1 MSGVP
6 SLKIV
11 SRLDELL
18 VDEEHRGLAE
28 RAVRAGRL
36 SEAQLR
42 EALEEH
48 ALAPSRQL
56 RSIFADRGWLSAQ
69 EFDAL
74 LAEWREE
81 RRSGTSGGARPT
93 MPDEARPHLA
103 DPTRTLAEFVLVL
116 PLGEGGAG
124 EVWKAWDRLLGR
136 WVAVKLSRAA
146 TPTGRERFRQEARAI
161 ARLKHP
167 NIVPI
172 YRVSGEGER
181 PYLVMPLIEG
191 QTLDRAS
198 LPLLRSLEVL
208 RTATLAVDHAHRQ
221 GIVHRDLKPGN
232 IMVDAAGGVW
242 VLDFG
247 LAYLLEQ
254 PNRLTIPGTVIGT
267 PCYMSPE
274 QALGSTEAHEPATDI
289 YSLGATLY
297 ELACGVPP
305 FRAESLAQ
313 IVEKVRHEDPVPP
326 RRVKADLDRETET
339 IIRKAMEKNPRRR
352 YARASDL
359 AEDLRRRLEGEPV
372 LARPAGRVYR
382 LLVKVR
388 KNRLG
393 AALGLSTIL
402 AGSAALAF
410 WADHRVSAGRLDRER
425 RASAA
430 RVDHERE
437 AALKTLRETARVS
450 LDAALQLR
458 RKGAQG
464 KELMPYFEAL
474 KAAYLQARDRA
485 PDSAEVEYLMG
496 RMRRVI
502 TDHELALENQ
512 ERALRCDQDYAPA
525 LYEHALLLT
534 QRYGR
539 EIHKALPG
547 TPDLAPEEIETAK
560 PALLELRRRIVQDC
574 TDLERVL
581 AIRPGGKGVE
591 KISEASVR
599 AARGILAYQQG
610 KYADARQTL
619 EDIVQTDPL
628 LEEVWEALARSVE
641 ELAFRGPTTNERA
654 RLWQEVEAIYSNAL
668 EYDRG
673 YVRHRIGRA
682 TARIR
687 VGDYR
692 RLKGEDPLRAYEE
705 AEEDF
710 VALERLG
717 QRPRGGGL
725 CWRGLGWKG
734 RALWREEHGLDP
746 ETDFVEAERHF
757 TEALKEA
764 AFAENFLHRGELR
777 LRHAAFREKKA
788 PRDRATSDYAR
799 AAEDFEQAIR
809 LSPGL
814 ASRPEAQ
821 LSEARR
827 KSVVPPH

>member
-1 MSGVP
+1 MSGLP
-6 SLKIV
+6 SRKIV
-11 SRLDELL
+11 SRLDQLL
-18 VDEEHRGLAE
+18 VDEEDQGLAE

-36 SEAQLR
+36 SEAELK

-48 ALAPSRQL
+48 VRAPSRRL
-56 RSIFADRGWLSAQ
+56 RSIFVDRGWLSAQ

-74 LAEWREE
+74 LAQWREE
-81 RRSGTSGGARPT
+81 RRSAASGQATPT
-93 MPDEARPHLA
+93 VPDEVRPHLA
-103 DPTRTLAEFVLVL
+103 DPSRALAEFVLVL

-124 EVWKAWDRLLGR
+124 EVWKAWDRHLGR
-136 WVAVKLSRAA
+136 WVAVKLSRAS
-146 TPTGRERFRQEARAI
+146 TPTARERFRQEARAI

-167 NIVPI
+167 NIIPI

-181 PYLVMPLIEG
+181 PYMVMPLVEG

-198 LPLLRSLEVL
+198 LPLGRALEVL
-208 RTATLAVDHAHRQ
+208 RTATLAVEHAHRQ
-221 GIVHRDLKPGN
+221 GIVHRDLKPAN

-247 LAYLLEQ
+247 LAYHLED
-254 PNRLTIPGTVIGT
+254 PHRLTVSGTVIGT

-274 QALGSTEAHEPATDI
+274 QAQGSKEAHEPATDI

-305 FRAESLAQ
+305 FRAESFAQ
-313 IVEKVRHEDPVPP
+313 IVEKVRHEDPIPP
-326 RRVKADLDRETET
+326 CRVKMDLDRETET
-339 IIRKAMEKNPRRR
+339 IIQKAMEKNPRRR
-352 YARASDL
+352 YAKAGDL

-393 AALGLSTIL
+393 AALGLSTVL

-410 WADHRVSAGRLDRER
+410 WADERVSADRLDRER

-430 RVDHERE
+430 RYDHERE

-450 LDAALQLR
+450 LDAALGLR
-458 RKGAQG
+458 RKGAQA
-464 KELMPYFEAL
+464 KELMPYFDAL
-474 KAAYLQARDRA
+474 KAAYVQAKDRA

-502 TDHELALENQ
+502 TDHEVALETQ
-512 ERALRCDQDYAPA
+512 ERALRSDPDYAPA
-525 LYEHALLLT
+525 LYEHALLLA

-539 EIHKALPG
+539 EIHKASPG
-547 TPDLAPEEIETAK
+547 TPDLAPEEIETAR
-560 PALLELRRRIVQDC
+560 PALLELHRRIVQDC
-574 TDLERVL
+574 TNLERVL
-581 AIRPGGKGVE
+581 AARPGGKGVE

-610 KYADARQTL
+610 KFADARQAL
-619 EDIVQTDPL
+619 EEVVQTDPL
-628 LEEVWEALARSVE
+628 LEEAWEALARSVE
-641 ELAFRGPTTNERA
+641 ELAYRARTTDERA
-654 RLWQEVEAIYSNAL
+654 HLWQDVEAIYSNAI

-673 YVRHRIGRA
+673 YVRHRHGRA
-682 TARIR
+682 MARIH
-687 VGDYR
+687 VGDFR
-692 RLKGEDPLRAYEE
+692 GLRGEDPQRAYEE

-717 QRPRGGGL
+717 QRPRSGL

-746 ETDFVEAERHF
+746 EKEFAEAERHF

-764 AFAENFLHRGELR
+764 AFAENYFHRGVVR
-777 LRHAAFREKKA
+777 LRRAAFREKKA
-788 PRDRATSDYAR
+788 PESRATSDYA
-799 AAEDFEQAIR
+799 AAADDFEQAIR

-814 ASRPEAQ
+814 ASKAQ
-821 LSEARR
+821 APLGEARR
-827 KSVVPPH
+827 KSLVSPR

>member
-1 MSGVP
+1 MSGLP
-6 SLKIV
+6 SRKIV
-11 SRLDELL
+11 TRLDQLL
-18 VDEEHRGLAE
+18 VDEEDRGLAE
-28 RAVRAGRL
+28 RAVREGRV
-36 SEAQLR
+36 SEAELK
-42 EALEEH
+42 EALEEQ
-48 ALAPSRQL
+48 ARAPSRRL
-56 RSIFADRGWLSAQ
+56 RSIFTDRGRLSAQ

-74 LAEWREE
+74 LTQWREE
-81 RRSGTSGGARPT
+81 RRSAASGGGTTPT
-93 MPDEARPHLA
+93 VPDEVRPHLA
-103 DPTRTLAEFVLVL
+103 DPSRALAEFVLVL

-136 WVAVKLSRAA
+136 WVAVKISRAA
-146 TPTGRERFRQEARAI
+146 TPTARERFRQEARAI

-167 NIVPI
+167 NIIPI

-181 PYLVMPLIEG
+181 PYIVMPLVEG

-198 LPLLRSLEVL
+198 LPLGRALEVL

-247 LAYLLEQ
+247 LAYHLED
-254 PNRLTIPGTVIGT
+254 PHRLTISGTVIGT

-274 QALGSTEAHEPATDI
+274 QALGSKEAHEPATDI

-305 FRAESLAQ
+305 FRAESFAQ

-326 RRVKADLDRETET
+326 RRVRTDLDRETET
-339 IIRKAMEKNPRRR
+339 IILKAMEKNPRRR
-352 YARASDL
+352 YASAGDL
-359 AEDLRRRLEGEPV
+359 AEDLRRRLEGDPV
-372 LARPAGRVYR
+372 LARPAGRLYR

-393 AALGLSTIL
+393 AALGLSTVL
-402 AGSAALAF
+402 AGSVALAV
-410 WADHRVSAGRLDRER
+410 WADQRGSADRLDRER
-425 RASAA
+425 RAGAA
-430 RVDHERE
+430 RYDHERE
-437 AALKTLRETARVS
+437 ASLKTLRETARVS
-450 LDAALQLR
+450 LDAALGLR
-458 RKGAQG
+458 RKGAQA

-474 KAAYLQARDRA
+474 KAAYVQAKDRA

-502 TDHELALENQ
+502 TDHEVALETQ
-512 ERALRCDQDYAPA
+512 ERALRCDPDYAPA

-539 EIHKALPG
+539 EIHKASPG
-547 TPDLAPEEIETAK
+547 TPDLAPEEIETAR
-560 PALLELRRRIVQDC
+560 PALLELHRRIVQDC
-574 TDLERVL
+574 TNLERVL
-581 AIRPGGKGVE
+581 AARHGGKGVE
-591 KISEASVR
+591 KISEANVR

-610 KYADARQTL
+610 KYADARQAL
-619 EDIVQTDPL
+619 EEVVQTDPL
-628 LEEVWEALARSVE
+628 LEEAWEALARSVE
-641 ELAFRGPTTNERA
+641 ELAYRARTIDERA
-654 RLWQEVEAIYSNAL
+654 RLWQDVDAIYSNAI

-673 YVRHRIGRA
+673 YVRHRHGRA
-682 TARIR
+682 MARIR

-692 RLKGEDPLRAYEE
+692 GQKGEDPLRAYEE

-717 QRPRGGGL
+717 QRPRGGL
-725 CWRGLGWKG
+725 CWRGLGWKN

-746 ETDFVEAERHF
+746 ETEFAEAERHF
-757 TEALKEA
+757 TEALKEP
-764 AFAENFLHRGELR
+764 AFAENYFHRGVVR
-777 LRHAAFREKKA
+777 LRRAALREKKV
-788 PRDRATSDYAR
+788 PESRATSDYAA

-814 ASRPEAQ
+814 ASKVQAP
-821 LSEARR
+821 LGEARR
-827 KSVVPPH
+827 KSVVSPR